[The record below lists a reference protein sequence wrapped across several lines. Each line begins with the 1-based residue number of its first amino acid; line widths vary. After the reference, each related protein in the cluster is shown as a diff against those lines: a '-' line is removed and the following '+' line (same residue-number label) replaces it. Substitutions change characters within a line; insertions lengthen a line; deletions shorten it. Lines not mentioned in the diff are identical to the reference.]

1 MTVLDELNRFL
12 EDRLEEFLQNNPHL
26 ELQALEEQ
34 LKEQQINTQRSLSQS
49 QLQEQHIQNQI
60 LDTAREVEL
69 WHQRVR
75 KAEAA
80 GRPDL
85 AQPAQNREAALF
97 RQGNQLWG
105 QMQGIQKQIKTLQG
119 VLEDLSDRQR
129 EVKVKLMEMKA
140 AQHQATPPSEASDPV
155 WSSSAVPPKGLDPLE
170 TAFQQ
175 WETDLELAE
184 LKRQIQR

>member
-34 LKEQQINTQRSLSQS
+34 LKEQQINTQRSLSQL
-49 QLQEQHIQNQI
+49 QLQEQQIQNQI

-69 WHQRVR
+69 WHKRVS
-75 KAEAA
+75 KAQAA

-97 RQGNQLWG
+97 CQGNQLWG
-105 QMQGIQKQIKTLQG
+105 QMQGIQKQIQTLQE
-119 VLEDLSDRQR
+119 VLQDLSDRQG
-129 EVKVKLMEMKA
+129 EVMAKLREMKT
-140 AQHQATPPSEASDPV
+140 AQQQAPTPSGVSD
-155 WSSSAVPPKGLDPLE
+155 WSSSAVPPKGLDPLD
-170 TAFQQ
+170 AVFQQ

-184 LKRQIQR
+184 LKRQIF